1 MCVVVTEEADAAA
14 EEMEVVVEVAVVVY
28 VRCFRRRKVS
38 GVCVHVRG
46 ESGVEYRNRWVYL
59 LLTRDRHGTKSY
71 LLHARCCI
79 GVLICS

>member
-1 MCVVVTEEADAAA
+1 VCVCVVVTEEADAAV

-46 ESGVEYRNRWVYL
+46 ESGVEYRNR
-59 LLTRDRHGTKSY
+59 
-71 LLHARCCI
+71 
-79 GVLICS
+79 